1 MEITQKEFVAEFSEK
16 IRLNQ
21 SSIFIGAGVSKSI
34 GLPSWK
40 ELFQEPAK
48 KLGLSIDDIY
58 DFYQLS
64 QYYCNK
70 YSVAS
75 LKRTIQRDLLTSE
88 SSNETLEKIFK
99 LNFKSI
105 WTTNFDTAIEN
116 CLIKNKIKSNKVFN
130 DKDLANINIDIYS
143 TLYKINGDINDLENL
158 VLTQEDWENFKV
170 SRPIMLTFLK
180 RELVTNTFL
189 FIGYSFNDNL
199 IKSVLSEIKQFV
211 GNEVNHHYAIFK
223 RENSLAFQYFID
235 DLEIRYNVKSILID
249 DFDEIPKIL
258 DNTYQQLI
266 KRNVFISGSLGE
278 IDSKIETYGCNL
290 LKKISTE
297 LLKNHYN
304 ISTGMGRK
312 IGYFVAGPSI
322 QYLLSNNLNIEER
335 LKIRPFDDSMNHD
348 EFTNYRTMLIDN
360 NNVVIFVFGQ
370 KQINGKDT
378 NSKGVI
384 EEFILAKRQGKY
396 IIPIGSTGYASQ
408 YIWKEVKENILFY
421 PYLEKYIDELNK
433 ELKPEVLSS
442 IVLAILEDIID

>member
-370 KQINGKDT
+370 KQINGKDI
-378 NSKGVI
+378 NSEGVI
-384 EEFILAKRQGKY
+384 EEFILAKLQGKY

-408 YIWKEVKENILFY
+408 HIWKEIKENILFY